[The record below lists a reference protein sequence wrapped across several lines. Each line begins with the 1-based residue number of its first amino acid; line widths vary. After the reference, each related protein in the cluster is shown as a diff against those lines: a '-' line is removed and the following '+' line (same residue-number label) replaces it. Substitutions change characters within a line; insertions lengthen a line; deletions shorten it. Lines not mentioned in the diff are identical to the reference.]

1 MSYRFLES
9 LRHLNGGRIVVQRI
23 LIAPA
28 SLIGVDHQ
36 RRWYGSSK
44 DDGKPF
50 ESVLGG
56 PKVRSPFDNPDRV
69 LGNAKNLAK
78 SSTTEVNSKKEAPAT
93 ETEVPDQVLSDLQA
107 KIAEIEK
114 LTGASAQKEVRA
126 EPLAAAAAAPAAAAA
141 SDGGLWVKL
150 NQKIGYNISD
160 NLPEEEKKRL
170 KLARNTFLGSVF
182 VFGSLFVGFVWFCV
196 HYGKAPRDAEGN
208 VIKDEHSGTFLAPF
222 YRILNSFK
230 LWRDYVVEPSRDVLL
245 PDPVPYPY
253 LQPKYTLVIEMKN
266 ILVSPEWTY
275 TTGYRFKKRPAL
287 DYFLDVVGYPN
298 FEVVIYTSESSMTAA
313 SVVENMDP
321 KQRVMY
327 KLYRDCTK
335 YMNGHHVKDLSK
347 LNRDLKKVIYID
359 FDPQSFQLNP
369 ENVLRVPKWDGD
381 MEDTAL
387 LDLAELLKTIHLS
400 DVEDVR
406 PTLQYY
412 SQFDDPAK
420 EFRRRAQYLAE
431 QEHGH
436 HEDQNSGLKKYAGKL
451 FGFRRHNTA

>member
-9 LRHLNGGRIVVQRI
+9 LCYLTGKRIIVQRI

-28 SLIGVDHQ
+28 SLIGINHQ
-36 RRWYGSSK
+36 KRWYGADK
-44 DDGKPF
+44 NNDKHF
-50 ESVLGG
+50 ESVLGR
-56 PKVRSPFDNPDRV
+56 PKVQSPFANPDRV
-69 LGNAKNLAK
+69 LGDAKNLAK
-78 SSTTEVNSKKEAPAT
+78 LSTSEIDIKNKPLAT
-93 ETEVPDQVLSDLQA
+93 ETDVSKQVLSDLHA
-107 KIAEIEK
+107 KIAEMEN
-114 LTGASAQKEVRA
+114 LAEVSPQKKARE
-126 EPLAAAAAAPAAAAA
+126 EPMTVAAAILAVPNAQ
-141 SDGGLWVKL
+141 SNNLWLKF
-150 NQKIGYNISD
+150 NQKIGYDISD

-170 KLARNTFLGSVF
+170 KMARNTFLGSIF
-182 VFGSLFVGFVWFCV
+182 VFGSLFVCFTWFCV
-196 HYGKAPRDAEGN
+196 HYGRAPRDHEGN
-208 VIKDEHSGTFLAPF
+208 VIPDEHTGVLAPF

-275 TTGYRFKKRPAL
+275 ATGYRFKKRPAL

-298 FEVVIYTSESSMTAA
+298 FEVVIYTSEASMTAA

-369 ENVLRVPKWDGD
+369 ENVLRLPKWDGD

-400 DVEDVR
+400 DVDDVR

-431 QEHGH
+431 QE
-436 HEDQNSGLKKYAGKL
+436 QNNNEERNNGLKKYAGKL
-451 FGFRRHNTA
+451 FGFRRHNAA